1 MPTFTPVD
9 FDPFAEPPSGGVQTV
24 PGQNGTPTRVIMD
37 MSQSS
42 GRPKLVPVDH
52 DPFSEPSM
60 AADIA
65 KSAGVGVAKG
75 ALGIAGMAGDLRSY
89 LSLGVD
95 AAAQKLGIAPERVQ
109 SFKDAIYEG
118 MTRASAP
125 TSMLANAPT
134 TSDLQGQVE
143 KVTGP
148 FYKPQTTAGEYA
160 QTAGEFLP
168 AAFGGETSWLAR
180 GARVLAPA
188 TASETAGQVTKGR
201 DIEPVAR
208 FLGALA
214 GGGMAAAAERPGS
227 AARSISNQLPE
238 GVTPKMVDQAEALM
252 AQARQQGIDLSWPE
266 ALSQVAGRPVLTN
279 TMRHLEASP
288 QTEAQMAEFFGR
300 RPQQVEQAARGQF
313 DQFSPINPAPSTIG
327 PDVSSV
333 AQQVMRASPEARIL
347 DDVLWR
353 AGPRVTPEGA
363 GNVIQGELNNVYRG
377 REGMRAA
384 LAEKDYG
391 AARNAEATIPLN
403 GGHRIADVTK
413 HYLDRPNIPIILDDA
428 ERAAARAQWLVDNN
442 PTSKMPIVGERATE
456 FGQVD
461 ASAVLRQL
469 DGALDTAKGAVRQ
482 GLKAARSALFKPDGT
497 LDMSVAGL
505 HNSREAI
512 NDLISQAKQ
521 AGAKHTVLRL
531 QDTKNALDRALEQV
545 PAYGDARRNF
555 QAASR
560 PLEPFDQSRVPGKII
575 ERDEFNSRFMMP
587 PERVPG
593 TIQNNGPS
601 AAREFNSVAS
611 PAAREAFE
619 QHIVTQVLDRATRE
633 GADLSADG
641 IRSAIRQNE
650 DLLRQYPGVRDRL
663 ESVAIARDGLAR
675 LGNTPIGKLAQRD
688 LTTKQAVDALF
699 PKNPLPHSEIEIAET
714 VGKLAER
721 KPRVAADLVRV
732 HVESTFN
739 QAAKDLQTG
748 ANQAGGAKF
757 RTQLIANPQARAN
770 LQAAVEALPNGAE
783 RWQGFN
789 KFLDILEA
797 TGTRQGVGSRTTY
810 NDMINEMQKAGGVVQ
825 TGAKV
830 VAQPLSF
837 LRPLADKYEQWKLG
851 KNLSGA
857 ARILTD
863 PRSANMLRAL
873 VRTRDGRRS
882 AALAVRLL
890 TYADAS
896 RAQ

>member
-1 MPTFTPVD
+1 MPALTFD
-9 FDPFAEPPSGGVQTV
+9 DLLDQAPSGGGVRTIPAQDGR
-24 PGQNGTPTRVIMD
+24 PARVEMN
-37 MSQSS
+37 MSQKSS
-42 GRPKLVPVDH
+42 GPLTFDDLIPESGLEKAGRY
-52 DPFSEPSM
+52 
-60 AADIA
+60 AADIGRSA
-65 KSAGVGVAKG
+65 VSGGSAGVAGLVGLPADIARG
-75 ALGIAGMAGDLRSY
+75 AQWAVNHGQSY
-89 LSLGVD
+89 IQDRPIEEVEAENDKNALISRETLEDIGGQ
-95 AAAQKLGIAPERVQ
+95 ALQKKYG
-109 SFKDAIYEG
+109 Y
-118 MTRASAP
+118 
-125 TSMLANAPT
+125 N
-134 TSDLQGQVE
+134 
-143 KVTGP
+143 
-148 FYKPQTTAGEYA
+148 YKPQTTAGEFA
-160 QTAGEFLP
+160 HTIGEFAPNALIP
-168 AAFGGETSWLAR
+168 GSWAARAGQ
-180 GARVLAPA
+180 VLAPA
-188 TASETAGQVTKGR
+188 LASETAGQVTKGGAW
-201 DIEPVAR
+201 EGPAR
-208 FLGALA
+208 FAGALA
-214 GGGMAAAAERPGS
+214 GGIGAAVASRPGTAS
-227 AARSISNQLPE
+227 RAIQQQLPK
-238 GVTPKMVDQAEALM
+238 GVTPQMVDQAEALM
-252 AQARQQGIDLSWPE
+252 GRARQQGIDLSWPE
-266 ALSQVAGRPVLTN
+266 ALSQVAQRPVLTN
-279 TMRHLEASP
+279 TLRHLEASP

-313 DQFSPINPAPSTIG
+313 DQVSPVNPAPSTIG

-333 AQQVMRASPEARIL
+333 AQQAMRSSPEAQIL

-363 GNVIQGELNNVYRG
+363 GNVIQGELDNVYRG

-428 ERAAARAQWLVDNN
+428 ERAAARTQWLVDNN

-521 AGAKHTVLRL
+521 AGANHTVSRL
-531 QDTKNALDRALEQV
+531 QDTKRALDRALEQV

-560 PLEPFDQSRVPGKII
+560 PLEPFDQSRAPGKII
-575 ERDEFNSRFMMP
+575 ERDEFNSRFVMP

-593 TIQNNGPS
+593 AIQNNGPS
-601 AAREFNSVAS
+601 AAREFNAVAS

-675 LGNTPIGKLAQRD
+675 LENTPVGKLAQRD

-757 RTQLIANPQARAN
+757 RAQLIANPQARAN

-797 TGTRQGVGSRTTY
+797 TGTRRGIGSSTTY
-810 NDMINEMQKAGGVVQ
+810 NEQFLKEAAKGGIAGEIVKS
-825 TGAKV
+825 GANPFSG
-830 VAQPLSF
+830 AQ
-837 LRPLADKYEQWKLG
+837 RIVDRYQQWKLG
-851 KNLSGA
+851 RNLGQLA
-857 ARILTD
+857 NVLTD
-863 PRSANMLRAL
+863 PRSANMLRAIAKAPNDRAATSVAL
-873 VRTRDGRRS
+873 RLATSFNS
-882 AALAVRLL
+882 ARNE
-890 TYADAS
+890 
-896 RAQ
+896 R